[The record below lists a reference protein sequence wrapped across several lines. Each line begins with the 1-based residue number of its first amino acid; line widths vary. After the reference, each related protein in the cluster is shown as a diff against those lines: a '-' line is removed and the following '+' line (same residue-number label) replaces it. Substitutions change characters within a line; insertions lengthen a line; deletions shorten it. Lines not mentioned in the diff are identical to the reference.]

1 MDTRLGQQAGRF
13 WGEIALRRYD
23 YGRPWRVAEKIR
35 RLRKAELLAL
45 WDDCIAPGGR
55 RRRPLGT
62 HIFPLGDAPAELRR
76 DPIGGADEADDE
88 FWPLPEEGV
97 PPEATAD
104 FGSPEVV
111 AV

>member
-1 MDTRLGQQAGRF
+1 MAEDEETECVA
-13 WGEIALRRYD
+13 WTALCD
-23 YGRPWRVAEKIR
+23 GTA
-35 RLRKAELLAL
+35 
-45 WDDCIAPGGR
+45 DCA
-55 RRRPLGT
+55 
-62 HIFPLGDAPAELRR
+62 HN
-76 DPIGGADEADDE
+76 GADEADDE